1 MNTKE
6 PSPGRSGH
14 KDNPSR
20 FFCKGIRRKN
30 KGTQNRQPCHSFF
43 GMTELLSYLQTY
55 RLGVQGKATEKLAQA
70 SKRSKASGR
79 TGLAQKLQ
87 PEPAERII
95 KISRRQRS
103 AACS

>member
-30 KGTQNRQPCHSFF
+30 KGTKKQAALSLLLWNDRAAFLFTGQP
-43 GMTELLSYLQTY
+43 
-55 RLGVQGKATEKLAQA
+55 AQA
-70 SKRSKASGR
+70 SRQNNRKTGSGLKEMQSIRKNRLGSKAATGTGGTNHQDQSQAEKRS
-79 TGLAQKLQ
+79 L
-87 PEPAERII
+87 
-95 KISRRQRS
+95 
-103 AACS
+103 